1 VIRPVTI
8 VVDIVGLTGVTMA
21 VQTPCEGTRVHTGGR
36 RHGTNPVIVLGVVLV
51 GSYCSA
57 EAASICGKLQYKIAA
72 AGAKAKVACYAR
84 AAGSGVAVDATC
96 LTNAEEKL
104 ARKWV
109 KAAVNGDCPT
119 TADAAMAQAVVDAFL
134 AGLVDVLEPPTVSYC
149 CATGSS
155 CFAGPVIDA
164 PTCLELQGTLG
175 PPGSVCEGAT
185 GACVAPPGAGGP
197 CCALPQFSVCTAG
210 PLGDPAGCVNAGGF
224 DVPNAVCLPSGACVF
239 P

>member
-1 VIRPVTI
+1 
-8 VVDIVGLTGVTMA
+8 
-21 VQTPCEGTRVHTGGR
+21 
-36 RHGTNPVIVLGVVLV
+36 VLGLVIV

-57 EAASICGKLQYKIAA
+57 EAASVCAKLRYKIAA
-72 AGAKAKVACYAR
+72 AGAKAKAACYAR
-84 AAGSGVAVDATC
+84 AAGSGATVDTTC
-96 LTNAEEKL
+96 LTRADDAL

-109 KAAVNGDCPT
+109 KATANGDCPT
-119 TADAAMAQAVVDAFL
+119 TADAATAQGLVDAFL

-164 PTCLELQGTLG
+164 STCFELLGTLG

-185 GACVAPPGAGGP
+185 GACVAPPGSGGP
-197 CCALPQFSVCTAG
+197 CCALPQLSVCAAG
-210 PLGDPAGCVNAGGF
+210 PGGDPADCSNAGGF
-224 DVPNAVCLPSGACVF
+224 HVPNAVCLPSGACVV